1 MAGAAS
7 GRAKGQPKVSKKR
20 QSKGRKCKL
29 KPARKQVTS
38 SPADGNTATS
48 PEFVNKS
55 LNELLASPTPMPD
68 SGDNSDN
75 ADNPVLFAS
84 YLHQDKNANDEQP
97 AMNASLINIF
107 NLESDLA
114 ATRLVVEEHE
124 LEIIKLKKANSDL
137 KSNLDQYKKTDSNQ
151 KSKIKKLIQENDN
164 LKRDLSKFN
173 GIRKYTVES
182 HPDNQSELDRLRDQ
196 LNVTQAK
203 LASIQDNVKSYAE
216 RLLDISKPPENEL
229 LSANDNVE
237 NNECVLRDFQIVT
250 RGRKRRQAD
259 TGDGQGEGHAAS
271 EKTAVGTVTPLG
283 ANTRPAGQETEP
295 QDTHQQPTHTQ
306 QPQVGTQSKTYA
318 HVLRERL
325 PDTMVIGTS
334 LVRGVGDR
342 LRERGIDNMVY
353 CYPGAQ
359 LPLIHNKLENILI
372 PGKIPK
378 NIVIQA
384 AGNDVGRHRTDM
396 VVQEYNKLIKTLK
409 FKCPKS
415 NIWLCKIPR
424 RSHLSWLHS
433 EIAKVNTFLEKSS
446 HGSNVKVIDSCP
458 EFGPKYFKRDMT
470 HFTRNGVHVYGDKIA
485 CSIINFHV
493 NHTNRYR

>member
-1 MAGAAS
+1 MAI
-7 GRAKGQPKVSKKR
+7 
-20 QSKGRKCKL
+20 
-29 KPARKQVTS
+29 
-38 SPADGNTATS
+38 SPQNLGHTQRWTCDWN
-48 PEFVNKS
+48 FV
-55 LNELLASPTPMPD
+55 P
-68 SGDNSDN
+68 
-75 ADNPVLFAS
+75 
-84 YLHQDKNANDEQP
+84 Y
-97 AMNASLINIF
+97 
-107 NLESDLA
+107 
-114 ATRLVVEEHE
+114 
-124 LEIIKLKKANSDL
+124 IIK
-137 KSNLDQYKKTDSNQ
+137 DQ
-151 KSKIKKLIQENDN
+151 
-164 LKRDLSKFN
+164 
-173 GIRKYTVES
+173 
-182 HPDNQSELDRLRDQ
+182 
-196 LNVTQAK
+196 
-203 LASIQDNVKSYAE
+203 
-216 RLLDISKPPENEL
+216 
-229 LSANDNVE
+229 
-237 NNECVLRDFQIVT
+237 
-250 RGRKRRQAD
+250 
-259 TGDGQGEGHAAS
+259 GQ
-271 EKTAVGTVTPLG
+271 
-283 ANTRPAGQETEP
+283 
-295 QDTHQQPTHTQ
+295 HTQ
-306 QPQVGTQSKTYA
+306 FYQNKGLIIPKCSA
-318 HVLRERL
+318 HSMFTV
-325 PDTMVIGTS
+325 VIGTS

-372 PGKIPK
+372 LGKIPK

-424 RSHLSWLHS
+424 RSHLSWLPS

>member
-1 MAGAAS
+1 M
-7 GRAKGQPKVSKKR
+7 
-20 QSKGRKCKL
+20 
-29 KPARKQVTS
+29 
-38 SPADGNTATS
+38 
-48 PEFVNKS
+48 
-55 LNELLASPTPMPD
+55 
-68 SGDNSDN
+68 
-75 ADNPVLFAS
+75 
-84 YLHQDKNANDEQP
+84 
-97 AMNASLINIF
+97 
-107 NLESDLA
+107 
-114 ATRLVVEEHE
+114 
-124 LEIIKLKKANSDL
+124 
-137 KSNLDQYKKTDSNQ
+137 
-151 KSKIKKLIQENDN
+151 
-164 LKRDLSKFN
+164 
-173 GIRKYTVES
+173 
-182 HPDNQSELDRLRDQ
+182 
-196 LNVTQAK
+196 
-203 LASIQDNVKSYAE
+203 KSYAE

-271 EKTAVGTVTPLG
+271 EKTAVGTVTPSG

-325 PDTMVIGTS
+325 PDTVVIGTS

-470 HFTRNGVHVYGDKIA
+470 HFTRKGVHVYGDKIA